1 MEESDFLINSKIK
14 AIIQEQENTMI
25 EMRRYLHA
33 HPEQSLLKF
42 ETTDYIA
49 KQLDEMGISYRPMK
63 STGIIGEIN
72 GASAGKTVLL
82 RADID
87 ALSINEL

>member
-1 MEESDFLINSKIK
+1 MVNTRIK
-14 AIIQEQENTMI
+14 EVVQEQESAMI

-33 HPEQSLLKF
+33 HPEQSLLEF